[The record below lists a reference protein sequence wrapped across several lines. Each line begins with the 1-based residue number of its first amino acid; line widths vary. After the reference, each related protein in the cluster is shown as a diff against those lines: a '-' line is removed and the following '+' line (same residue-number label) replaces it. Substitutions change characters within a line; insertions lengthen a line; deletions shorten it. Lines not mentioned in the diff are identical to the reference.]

1 MEAERAAAKRAA
13 EVAAQRLEDEGRHGA
28 SREAALQAC
37 LDRLTAECAAMSQ
50 QRTAE
55 QEDIGRRLE
64 EAQKVLLG
72 AQDLLTAGQA
82 RVAGLERSLA
92 DREEEMRQLQ
102 GRLTALEE
110 CVTDGE
116 RRMQEQCGMME
127 AAGRDLLESLGRA
140 EIGMV
145 ETKERWA
152 GSQRALEQQLAE
164 RMAWLGDWRDQVE
177 GRCGDMEAG
186 LAQLEGELARVRREE
201 EDWLRRRAAAEAD
214 HLAAVG
220 RLEAEL
226 AAAKTLLE
234 EEKVKFEQDR
244 IQALNRESSLR
255 SDLEER
261 IEYVDSMSRS
271 QLAQQAADFASLEA
285 TLKAALA
292 QSVAAAESSKG
303 TLSELLR
310 RQELESLALESEREQ
325 ATAVAHALEHL
336 CCRLEGTLDALFAAA
351 AQAQSRQAAAAAAT
365 AKLEVEVSVL
375 TVAVGK
381 AEEEARAAAQ
391 SRDEARTAAER
402 AEAEARAS
410 SERAELAADG
420 RIGELLDEIAEM
432 QAAGRRTEARAAV
445 EAKRAAE
452 AEAAAKAA
460 EVALKVAE
468 AGRAAAEAATKAA
481 EAERSAAAAAA
492 AKAEVSADRRI
503 GELLAET
510 DDLRRRLTEGAE
522 RERELQ
528 ARVED
533 LTESG
538 RRVRPAFSYRV
549 GPGGCSPRSGRGGSR
564 WLSEV
569 LELGSLIQVPGSNVA
584 V

>member
-1 MEAERAAAKRAA
+1 M
-13 EVAAQRLEDEGRHGA
+13 
-28 SREAALQAC
+28 
-37 LDRLTAECAAMSQ
+37 
-50 QRTAE
+50 
-55 QEDIGRRLE
+55 
-64 EAQKVLLG
+64 
-72 AQDLLTAGQA
+72 
-82 RVAGLERSLA
+82 
-92 DREEEMRQLQ
+92 
-102 GRLTALEE
+102 
-110 CVTDGE
+110 
-116 RRMQEQCGMME
+116 
-127 AAGRDLLESLGRA
+127 
-140 EIGMV
+140 
-145 ETKERWA
+145 
-152 GSQRALEQQLAE
+152 
-164 RMAWLGDWRDQVE
+164 
-177 GRCGDMEAG
+177 
-186 LAQLEGELARVRREE
+186 
-201 EDWLRRRAAAEAD
+201 
-214 HLAAVG
+214 AAVG

-569 LELGSLIQVPGSNVA
+569 LELCSLIQVPGSNVA